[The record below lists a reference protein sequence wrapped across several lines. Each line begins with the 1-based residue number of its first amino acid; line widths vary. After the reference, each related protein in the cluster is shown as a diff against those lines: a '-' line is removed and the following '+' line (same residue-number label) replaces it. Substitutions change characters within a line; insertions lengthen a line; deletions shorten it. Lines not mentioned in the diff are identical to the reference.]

1 MVALLKVERN
11 IGEVFM
17 KKFSCVLFATALLA
31 AGFFMGA
38 SGVND
43 LLIEQA
49 HADSAGKKVPMYLIT
64 AEGQGRKIGAIVLK
78 DSSQGLVVQPR
89 IIGLTPGEHGF
100 HVHENPDCSPKK
112 KDGKMVAGLAA
123 GSHYDPHSTSSH
135 KGPHGGGHLG
145 DLPKLVADELGAV
158 VDAVTIAGV
167 TVSDV
172 SNRSLMI
179 HAGGDNYSDSPN
191 PLGGGGARVACGVIP
206 K

>member
-1 MVALLKVERN
+1 
-11 IGEVFM
+11 M
-17 KKFSCVLFATALLA
+17 KKLSSLVFATVIVAAASFA
-31 AGFFMGA
+31 AGSVGA
-38 SGVND
+38 D
-43 LLIEQA
+43 LLIERA
-49 HADSAGKKVPMYLIT
+49 YADSAGKKVPMYLIT

-123 GSHYDPHSTSSH
+123 GSHYDPHSTRSH

-172 SNRSLMI
+172 SNRSLVI

-191 PLGGGGARVACGVIP
+191 PLGGGGARVACGIIP